1 MVGRGNG
8 VDCMYYY
15 LVLKVDFAIGAE
27 EMVETLTDKNLELG
41 EEIESLKETV
51 QELVRS

>member
-1 MVGRGNG
+1 
-8 VDCMYYY
+8 
-15 LVLKVDFAIGAE
+15 VDFAIGAE

-51 QELVRS
+51 QELVGFKFILIQNDETGH

>member
-1 MVGRGNG
+1 MSLSS
-8 VDCMYYY
+8 CQ
-15 LVLKVDFAIGAE
+15 VDFAIGAE

-51 QELVRS
+51 QELVRHKIVILQ

>member
-1 MVGRGNG
+1 M
-8 VDCMYYY
+8 
-15 LVLKVDFAIGAE
+15 DFAIGAE

-51 QELVRS
+51 QELVSLNYTSLHFLFIL